1 MWPFLAELRGMRR
14 ALLTLSTLFF
24 VIMLLEVDLGHRPAL
39 AGGESW
45 LALVPVVWLPFGLL
59 ALMAV
64 QIAPSTFT
72 MFAALLIMAVA
83 AAIGMIGSG
92 LHMMAAGVDFGHLT
106 RLFSSAVW
114 GGPVSP
120 NWPVAITL
128 ASVLG
133 FIAAIGADRD
143 GETLPRD
150 AGGAM
155 TGVAFVLI
163 VIGIVIAAFPMLVMV
178 SAVSLITA
186 ALLLLAALIAV
197 LAGAATER
205 SVS

>member
-1 MWPFLAELRGMRR
+1 MGPFLAELRGMRR
-14 ALLTLSTLFF
+14 ALLTLSMLFF

-39 AGGESW
+39 ASGEAW
-45 LALVPVVWLPFGLL
+45 LVLVPVVSLPLALL
-59 ALMAV
+59 VLMAV

-72 MFAALLIMAVA
+72 MLAALLVMAIA
-83 AAIGMIGSG
+83 AAVGMIGSG
-92 LHMMAAGVDFGHLT
+92 LHMMAAGVDLEHLS

-128 ASVLG
+128 AAVLG
-133 FIAAIGADRD
+133 FIAAFGAQRD

-150 AGGAM
+150 ASGLA
-155 TGVAFVLI
+155 TGVAYVLI
-163 VIGIVIAAFPMLVMV
+163 IVGIAFAAVPSLVTV
-178 SAVSLITA
+178 SATSLVIA
-186 ALLLLAALIAV
+186 ALLLLAALIAM
-197 LAGAATER
+197 LANAATER